1 MRTSLVLQGTYV
13 LFINSLILQ
22 RIKDLMSFT
31 NRPIFSVLVTLR
43 VGAALGFSAT
53 EWTTQLC
60 AQGMRNKAKTRPSN
74 YLRPNHQRETSHEG
88 NTQAKIRRDS
98 AKVKS
103 HQITMQKAA
112 RFHVGRIMFVNITL
126 CMMFITSFI
135 FTGIQWVETGLFYK
149 K

>member
-1 MRTSLVLQGTYV
+1 MRQNDPKTTSLMTSVTNNPHFPTKKFFFGCNL
-13 LFINSLILQ
+13 LDWPIHLILEQ
-22 RIKDLMSFT
+22 LDPWTFT
-31 NRPIFSVLVTLR
+31 NRPIFSVVVTLR

-112 RFHVGRIMFVNITL
+112 RFISRGEDNV
-126 CMMFITSFI
+126 C
-135 FTGIQWVETGLFYK
+135 
-149 K
+149 